1 MRRLSARGWPGYH
14 PARAGRERC
23 RPSIEQPGAKAPA
36 SQEFQTMSKKIVLG
50 LVLVSAF
57 AACQRQQPA
66 NDVFVPTAP
75 AMGNPVTTEPVYQ
88 GKFG

>member
-1 MRRLSARGWPGYH
+1 
-14 PARAGRERC
+14 
-23 RPSIEQPGAKAPA
+23 
-36 SQEFQTMSKKIVLG
+36 MSKKIVLG

-57 AACQRQQPA
+57 AACQLQQPA

-75 AMGNPVTTEPVYQ
+75 AMGNPVTTEPVYT